1 MTKVIAL
8 DTFKKNNIKA
18 KELDRIPNDGEI
30 FEVSEER
37 LQTLLGDN
45 PYKKIFVKVLE
56 EPKIEKPKKKVVEK
70 AILEE
75 YLEEDVERAVL

>member
-1 MTKVIAL
+1 MVKVIAL
-8 DTFKKNNIKA
+8 DAFKKNNIKA
-18 KELDRIPNDGEI
+18 KELDRIPNDGEV

-37 LQTLLGDN
+37 LQILLGNN
-45 PYKKIFVKVLE
+45 PYKKVFVKVLE

-75 YLEEDVERAVL
+75 DLEEDVERAVL

>member
-1 MTKVIAL
+1 MVKVIAL
-8 DTFKKNNIKA
+8 DAFKKNNIKA

-37 LQTLLGDN
+37 LQILLGDN
-45 PYKKIFVKVLE
+45 PYKKVFVKVLE

-75 YLEEDVERAVL
+75 DVERAVL

>member
-1 MTKVIAL
+1 MVKVIAL
-8 DTFKKNNIKA
+8 DAFKKNNIKA

-37 LQTLLGDN
+37 LQILLGDN
-45 PYKKIFVKVLE
+45 SYKKVFVKVLE

-75 YLEEDVERAVL
+75 DLEEDVEKAVL

>member
-1 MTKVIAL
+1 MVKVIAL
-8 DTFKKNNIKA
+8 DAFKKNNIKA

-37 LQTLLGDN
+37 LQILLGDN
-45 PYKKIFVKVLE
+45 PDKKVFVKVLE

-75 YLEEDVERAVL
+75 DVERAVL

>member
-8 DTFKKNNIKA
+8 DAFKKNNIKA

-37 LQTLLGDN
+37 LQILLGDN
-45 PYKKIFVKVLE
+45 PYKKVFVKVLE

-75 YLEEDVERAVL
+75 DLEEDVERAVL